1 MAEVERSFKKK
12 INSIDIMQKQ
22 LNTSKPN
29 IVPSKPNIRNSAIDK
44 AYAFLKIWEGEKL
57 KAYKC
62 PAGVWTIGI
71 GNITINGVPVKEGMT
86 ITKEQSKQY
95 CLEFINTMLNG
106 KNGLWVDVHHCNSNQ
121 IAAIISF
128 VYNVGIGAWQRSS
141 LRQVVLKDP
150 NNRQAITIAFQKWN
164 TANGKI
170 LQGLVNRREAEIQLY
185 FSKS

>member
-29 IVPSKPNIRNSAIDK
+29 IVPSKPSVRNSAIDK

-71 GNITINGVPVKEGMT
+71 GNTTINGVPVKEGMT

-95 CLEFINTMLNG
+95 CFEYIDKMLNSN
-106 KNGLWVDVHHCNSNQ
+106 NGLWVDIYQCTSSQV
-121 IAAIISF
+121 AAIISF

-150 NNRQAITIAFQKWN
+150 NNKQAITIAFKKWN
-164 TANGKI
+164 TVNGKR